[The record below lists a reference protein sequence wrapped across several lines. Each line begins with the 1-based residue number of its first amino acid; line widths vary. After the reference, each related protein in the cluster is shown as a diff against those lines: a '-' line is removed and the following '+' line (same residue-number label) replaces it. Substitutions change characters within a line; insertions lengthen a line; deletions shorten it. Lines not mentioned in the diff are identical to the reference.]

1 MYGLLGL
8 VLLAASFYG
17 GLRAS
22 DWMNDRASDTPVV
35 TEEINSLDLGR
46 AAFAEGDYQAAAVEL
61 ESLTKREPQNA
72 QAHYWLGRA
81 RLEVGQYAKAAESF
95 EQTINLQSS
104 FYDAYVQAAA
114 ALTADGKRER
124 AERML
129 RLYGEERRKTQQ
141 TQR

>member
-1 MYGLLGL
+1 
-8 VLLAASFYG
+8 
-17 GLRAS
+17 
-22 DWMNDRASDTPVV
+22 V

-61 ESLTKREPQNA
+61 ESLTKRESQNA

-81 RLEVGQYAKAAESF
+81 RLEVGLYAKAAESF
-95 EQTINLQSS
+95 EQTINLQPS

-114 ALTADGKRER
+114 ALAADGKRER